1 MDLKTELFNI
11 YRSEDFPEY
20 DDFMHLLE
28 KALNLLENEN
38 SLYRPKEKYGEKFSG
53 GLLDF
58 CSEKKFGK
66 EKKPVVVIPDI
77 HAREYFLWH
86 ILNFEIELEDL
97 NKTSASEKKSGQEN
111 EDCLISEK
119 MSILEACQ
127 KKLIYLVCVGDIF
140 HSELRCYDRWKE
152 AFAEF

>member
-66 EKKPVVVIPDI
+66 ETRQQQGHDDGGHELGYGFQASGVENVIVPFRRALPD
-77 HAREYFLWH
+77 
-86 ILNFEIELEDL
+86 
-97 NKTSASEKKSGQEN
+97 
-111 EDCLISEK
+111 
-119 MSILEACQ
+119 
-127 KKLIYLVCVGDIF
+127 
-140 HSELRCYDRWKE
+140 KE
-152 AFAEF
+152 HDAALDQTHQII